1 MMADKQSTRVAYG
14 KALAELGAKNEKV
27 LAVDADLA
35 HATMTVDFATQYPDR
50 FYNFGIAES
59 NMMAAASGLANSG
72 YTVFASTF
80 ALFGAGRA
88 YEQIR
93 NSICYTHA
101 NVKLGL
107 SHAGPSC
114 GEDGG
119 SHQSVEDIALMR
131 VLPDMTVLVP
141 CDAIEMKKAV
151 FAAAEKDG
159 PVYIRTGRLPTDI
172 CTAETT
178 PFEIG
183 KAITLREG
191 SDVVIFACGI
201 MVAQALEAAELLAA
215 EGVSAAVVNVHTIKP
230 LDEEC
235 VLRMA
240 NACGAV
246 VTAEEH
252 SVIGGLGAA
261 IAESLMGKTCASF
274 ERVGILDRFGQSGK
288 PQDLFREYGLTSEAI
303 VKACK
308 RVIMQKHASSQ
319 QR

>member
-1 MMADKQSTRVAYG
+1 MAEKQSTRVAYG
-14 KALAELGAKNEKV
+14 EALAQLGEMDTNV
-27 LAVDADLA
+27 LVADADLA
-35 HATMTVDFATQYPDR
+35 HATMTIEFANRFPDR
-50 FYNFGIAES
+50 FYNFGIAEA
-59 NMMAAASGLANSG
+59 NLMCAASGLANSG

-107 SHAGPSC
+107 SHAGPSA

-119 SHQSVEDIALMR
+119 SHQAVEDIALMR
-131 VLPDMTVLVP
+131 VLPGMTVLVP

-151 FAAAEKDG
+151 FAAAAMKG
-159 PVYIRTGRLPTDI
+159 PAFIRTGRLPTDV
-172 CTAETT
+172 CTEEFT

-191 SDVVIFACGI
+191 TDVVIFACGI
-201 MVAQALEAAELLAA
+201 MVAQALEAAETLAKQ
-215 EGVSAAVVNVHTIKP
+215 GVAAAVVNIHTIKP
-230 LDEEC
+230 LDEAC

-240 NACGAV
+240 KQCGAV

-252 SVIGGLGAA
+252 SIIGGLGSAVSETLA
-261 IAESLMGKTCASF
+261 GKTCAAF
-274 ERVGILDRFGQSGK
+274 ERVGIQDRFGQSGK
-288 PQDLFREYGLTSEAI
+288 PQDLFREYGLTAESI
-303 VKACK
+303 VTACQRVLDQKKAGG
-308 RVIMQKHASSQ
+308 HTA
-319 QR
+319 